1 MRITGGKARGIQ
13 LKAPPG
19 KENRPS
25 TDRVRESVFASIGP
39 AIEGAKVVDLFAG
52 TGAYGL
58 EAFSRGANN
67 VSFFENNPKALQC
80 LKQNQVAVAK
90 SCQRSLSELSTVSRD
105 LFLSAKN
112 TGPYDYIFID
122 PPYSEISTI
131 IEKLFSEVIDHIAG
145 EDTTVLFELPGNLEP
160 SLPNW
165 QFIRRLGKAK
175 RDHPSIAIF
184 RRKNI

>member
-1 MRITGGKARGIQ
+1 MAC
-13 LKAPPG
+13 
-19 KENRPS
+19 S
-25 TDRVRESVFASIGP
+25 SVV
-39 AIEGAKVVDLFAG
+39 EQ
-52 TGAYGL
+52 
-58 EAFSRGANN
+58 GANN
-67 VSFFENNPKALQC
+67 PETLVQFQTCLPIFENNPKALQC